1 MERRSGKD
9 RRARP
14 TSPLSLASLMGRR
27 RHARRRE
34 DRRVYVYVDRYGWR
48 SVFAV
53 VSTLIL
59 CIADAFLTL
68 TLLQRGAME
77 ANPVM
82 DFFIGLGPL
91 PFLLVKYI
99 LTAFGLGT
107 LLIHKN
113 LAIFRGRLP
122 VKTLLLALPV
132 LYGILIAYEL
142 FLATFV

>member
-1 MERRSGKD
+1 
-9 RRARP
+9 
-14 TSPLSLASLMGRR
+14 MGRR

-99 LTAFGLGT
+99 LTALGLST

-122 VKTLLLALPV
+122 VKALLLALPV